1 MGRSKYPSPKT
12 SSSENGASAL
22 SNCHFASV
30 PGTWWYAFSNCHSN
44 GSSGSEI
51 RTPRMLFPYMLHC
64 TISST
69 SCLTQQL
76 AKNFAPR
83 SEEHTSEL
91 QSLMRI
97 SSAVFCLQK
106 QKIKPNIL

>member
-1 MGRSKYPSPKT
+1 MCCLYASSTSPTEQTSFRKRVRSIMGRSKYPSPKT

-76 AKNFAPR
+76 AKNFR

-91 QSLMRI
+91 
-97 SSAVFCLQK
+97 
-106 QKIKPNIL
+106 